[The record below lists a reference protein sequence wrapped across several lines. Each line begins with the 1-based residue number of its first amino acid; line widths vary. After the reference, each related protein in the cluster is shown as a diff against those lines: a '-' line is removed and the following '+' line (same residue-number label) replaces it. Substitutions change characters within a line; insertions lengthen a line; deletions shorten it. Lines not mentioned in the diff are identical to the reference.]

1 MKRLQAGIRSRKT
14 LPAKKGGEHMATA
27 PSSTYAGSAASQP
40 VIGPL
45 AEYDLP
51 TAERI
56 FRLAFGTFLAAPE
69 PETFWSDRDYLHG
82 RWRAPHVAALGA
94 VLDGELVGSNF
105 ATKWGSVGFFGPITV
120 RADLQEH
127 GIGQALLAAT
137 MDQFDAWGTRHT
149 GLFTFAHSAKHVA
162 LYQKF
167 GFHARFLTAI
177 MSAHDHRLV
186 ALQRI
191 EQLGEGRGSACQHGG
206 DRHALPGSRPV

>member
-1 MKRLQAGIRSRKT
+1 MESSLQLMPPT
-14 LPAKKGGEHMATA
+14 VLGGEHMTTA
-27 PSSTYAGSAASQP
+27 PNSTDAGSAASRP

-45 AEYDLP
+45 AEHDLP
-51 TAERI
+51 KAQRI
-56 FRLAFGTFLAAPE
+56 FRLAFGTFLGAPE
-69 PETFWSDRDYLHG
+69 PETFWSDRDYLYG

-94 VLDGELVGSNF
+94 MLDGELVGSNF

-120 RADLQEH
+120 RANLQEH

-137 MDQFDAWGTRHT
+137 MDQFDAWGDPAP

-177 MSAHDHRLV
+177 MTAPARPGTDDMPSSRYS
-186 ALQRI
+186 
-191 EQLGEGRGSACQHGG
+191 G
-206 DRHALPGSRPV
+206 LPQ